1 MFKIKII
8 KKTTYNSMERDLER
22 LKSANHELLEQIEM
36 MRQAENGEMVCGQ
49 YCAHCKYGLEV
60 FSSNFFGGRTFQCG
74 LTIPCKKFKK
84 FKEIEKDNLN
94 G

>member
-8 KKTTYNSMERDLER
+8 KETTYNSMERGLER

-36 MRQAENGEMVCGQ
+36 MRQAEDGESVCGQ
-49 YCAHCKYGLEV
+49 YCAYCKYGIEV

-84 FKEIEKDNLN
+84 FKEIEEDN
-94 G
+94 